1 MARAMT
7 DHPTLTQQIWAV
19 KWAKEHAL
27 EMGKRSHERESVIE
41 MLLRSLEAAEETLG
55 TLEFI
60 RETAR

>member
-1 MARAMT
+1 MT
-7 DHPTLTQQIWAV
+7 DPRSTLSQQIWAV

-27 EMGKRSHERESVIE
+27 EMGRRAKERESVIE
-41 MLLRSLEAAEETLG
+41 LILRSLAAAEETLG

>member
-1 MARAMT
+1 MT
-7 DHPTLTQQIWAV
+7 DQASLTQQVWAV

-27 EMGKRSHERESVIE
+27 EMGRRAKEHESVIE
-41 MLLRSLEAAEETLG
+41 LLLRALEAAEETLG

>member
-1 MARAMT
+1 MT
-7 DHPTLTQQIWAV
+7 DQATLTQQIWAV

-27 EMGKRSHERESVIE
+27 EMGKRAKERESVIE
-41 MLLRSLEAAEETLG
+41 MLLRALEAAEETLG